1 MTTHDLM
8 GGVASRICDELVACV
23 FVEKVENGDGSASTS
38 RVPVSLMASVTP
50 LQPKDLE
57 RLQMQGLKVQ
67 DGVTIVLPF
76 GTAEPDTIERENG
89 DAYRVVNFSDVA
101 GATVCT
107 CDKIVLGAALPVEVE
122 NV

>member
-8 GGVASRICDELVACV
+8 GGVASRICDELVTCIFIESVDA
-23 FVEKVENGDGSASTS
+23 GDGSATTS
-38 RVPVSLMASVTP
+38 YIPVQLMASVTP

-57 RLQMQGLKVQ
+57 RLQMQGLKIQ

-76 GTAEPDTIERENG
+76 GTAEPDTIERANG

-107 CDKIVLGAALPVEVE
+107 CDRIPVGAAIGV
-122 NV
+122 